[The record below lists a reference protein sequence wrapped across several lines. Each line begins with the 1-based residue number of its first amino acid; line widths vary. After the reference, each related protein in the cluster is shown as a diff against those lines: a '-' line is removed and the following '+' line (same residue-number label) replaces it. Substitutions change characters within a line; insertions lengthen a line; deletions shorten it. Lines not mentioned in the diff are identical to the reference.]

1 MKQFR
6 CADIVPGCS
15 ATVRARRADEVVAT
29 ATGHLLSVHDLATT
43 PELTERV
50 NQGVSTISLFR
61 ALFDTH

>member
-15 ATVRARRADEVVAT
+15 ATVRARRTDEVIST
-29 ATGHLLSVHDLATT
+29 ATGHLLSVHDLSTT
-43 PELTERV
+43 RELTERV
-50 NQGVSTISLFR
+50 THGVTTISLLR